1 LGSFLID
8 VDVNSVMVMPL
19 RKHVLSFADDI
30 IEKGD
35 AIIEKCEGV
44 VSV

>member
-1 LGSFLID
+1 LGLFFID

-30 IEKGD
+30 TVKGG
-35 AIIEKCEGV
+35 AIIENYEGI